1 MGKTIL
7 AERIESDPIGLLA
20 IPRHVLYGVH
30 ARRAELNFAGSG
42 LRALLDQS
50 LVIATPLATLIGYSK
65 AAYLSKKALVDKR
78 NLRDVFEEE
87 ERTDGKPGSS
97 DFWRYRGI
105 CECPKKCARLNGG
118 EDGRFHRIF

>member
-1 MGKTIL
+1 MTDKTIL
-7 AERIESDPIGLLA
+7 AERIESDLIGLLA

-30 ARRAELNFAGSG
+30 TRRAELNFDVSG

-50 LVIATPLATLIGYSK
+50 LVLATPLATLIGYSK

-87 ERTDGKPGSS
+87 NVLTESQAHQIFGDTAEFANVSKSA
-97 DFWRYRGI
+97 RG
-105 CECPKKCARLNGG
+105 
-118 EDGRFHRIF
+118 